1 MTTTADKP
9 RSKEEWVKAD
19 DGLEIFTKTWYAVDK
34 PVATVVFVHG
44 LGEHIVRYD
53 HVFEEFS
60 KHGIQVSAFDQRGF
74 GRTGQKT
81 KTLGRTG
88 GYAKAIPDITAALKR
103 GKIKGLPLFLMGHS
117 YGGSLALNYNCIGP
131 LRKKLSGLIA
141 SAPLVLASAPTRPN
155 SLKVSFAGAVSKIA
169 PSLKVPV
176 NLSSKYIS
184 RDPKEVAKY
193 NADPLV
199 HGYGTTKGL
208 YDMLNN
214 GKLLLTT
221 RYKVI
226 ARGVPLLITHGTADG
241 LTDPNAS
248 KAFFDK
254 INVKDKEY
262 KVYEGC
268 FHELHNE
275 PEPDRTNV
283 INYYIQW
290 ILKHLKEKE
299 GGEGEDGGGD
309 DGVDGGD
316 DDYMSDAV
324 SAAEA
329 AEMDIADAV
338 LGVSVDVSSSAD
350 NSTSADYSTSAHHTS
365 ADHSTSAG
373 YSTSAHHSSA
383 DHSTSADT
391 TTSTTTCD

>member
-1 MTTTADKP
+1 MPTTTEKP
-9 RSKEEWVKAD
+9 RSKEEWIKAD
-19 DGLEIFTKTWYAVDK
+19 DGLEIFTKTWYPVDK

-53 HVFEEFS
+53 HVFEEFN

-117 YGGSLALNYNCIGP
+117 YGGSLVLNYNCIGP

-155 SLKVSFAGAVSKIA
+155 SLTVSFAGAVSRIA
-169 PSLKVPV
+169 PSLKVPI

-241 LTDPNAS
+241 LTDANAS
-248 KAFFDK
+248 KAFFEK

-262 KVYEGC
+262 KVYEGY

-275 PEPDRTNV
+275 PEPDRSNV

-299 GGEGEDGGGD
+299 GGEGEGGDGD
-309 DGVDGGD
+309 DGDVGGD
-316 DDYMSDAV
+316 DDYLSDAV

-338 LGVSVDVSSSAD
+338 LGVSVDVSSSANNIPSAD
-350 NSTSADYSTSAHHTS
+350 NSTSADYSTSVGHTTS
-365 ADHSTSAG
+365 VGHSTTADHST
-373 YSTSAHHSSA
+373 T
-383 DHSTSADT
+383 TDT
-391 TTSTTTCD
+391 TTTTTSYD